1 MGSMSK
7 ENSFKLLD
15 AFAEAGGNFIDTAV
29 SLLSK
34 IIFILFSSAVPAPG
48 DQLRLTGRDIEQLS
62 RRAIGEMDR
71 RMDGSS
77 QE

>member
-29 SLLSK
+29 S
-34 IIFILFSSAVPAPG
+34 IIFSPFFSVVPTG
-48 DQLRLTGRDIEQLS
+48 DKYDLQV
-62 RRAIGEMDR
+62 
-71 RMDGSS
+71 
-77 QE
+77 